1 MHRRFFRSRS
11 LAVAA
16 LASVLLLMTPQP
28 AFAASGDPDGSFA
41 TDGEAEFDFGADEVA
56 QAVVQGPGGKLYLGG
71 NIDQFFFSLRIT
83 PGGDEDG
90 GYGTGG
96 WAGLIVGESA
106 GAHDLAVGADGSA
119 FVVGVRAVG
128 GVSKGAVVKFD
139 PDGQP
144 DESFSG
150 DGLALVTDGAKE
162 ITLNAAVL
170 QPDGKIVVAGQ
181 VQDGGAASH
190 FLLAR
195 LRANGTLDP
204 TFGDGGRARVTFG
217 PNANAPLSMLRQ
229 PDGKILVAGETSQ
242 IGVSGAY
249 DAAFARFKPDGTLD
263 RTFGAQGKTV
273 LTLIEGGRNG
283 VLGMALAPGGK
294 PLACI
299 EGRDNDGHP
308 HVALARLTP
317 NGKADTTF
325 GGGDGDTI
333 VTSIGQG
340 QCSDV
345 AVQGDG
351 KPVVAGALTGGDR
364 FSAVRFQANG
374 KVDRS
379 FSIDGIAHAFTGAPA
394 TSPNSVIVQ
403 GNGRI
408 VVAGFVNFG
417 NKDVAVARFLP

>member
-1 MHRRFFRSRS
+1 MFTRFRSHT
-11 LAVAA
+11 LVVVGLVGALMLFTAQVA
-16 LASVLLLMTPQP
+16 LAAP
-28 AFAASGDPDGSFA
+28 GDPDGTFG
-41 TDGEAEFDFGADEVA
+41 TGGEAEFDFGGDEA
-56 QAVVQGPGGKLYLGG
+56 AEAVVQGPGGKLYLGG

-83 PGGDEDG
+83 PGGDEDE

-96 WAGLIVGESA
+96 WAGMIVGETA
-106 GAHDLAVGADGSA
+106 AAHDLAVGADGSA

-139 PDGQP
+139 TDGQP

-150 DGLALVTDGAKE
+150 DGLALVTDGTKE
-162 ITLNAAVL
+162 ITLNAAVV
-170 QPDGKIVVAGQ
+170 QPDGKLVIAGQ
-181 VQDGGAASH
+181 VLDGGLASH

-229 PDGKILVAGETSQ
+229 PDGKLLVAGETSQ
-242 IGVSGAY
+242 IGVPGAY
-249 DAAFARFKPDGTLD
+249 DSAFARFKPDGTLD
-263 RTFGAQGKTV
+263 RSFGVQGKSV
-273 LTLIEGGRNG
+273 LSLVEGGRNG
-283 VLGMALAPGGK
+283 VLGLALAPGGK

-299 EGRDNDGHP
+299 QGRDFDGHG
-308 HVALARLTP
+308 HVALMRLMP
-317 NGKADTTF
+317 NGKVDTTF
-325 GGGDGDTI
+325 GGGDGGTI

-340 QCSDV
+340 QCSDI

-351 KPVVAGALTGGDR
+351 KPVVAAGLTGVDR

-379 FSIDGIAHAFTGAPA
+379 FSVDGIAHAFTGAPA
-394 TSPNSVIVQ
+394 TTPLAVIVQ

-408 VVAGFVNFG
+408 VVAGFVDFG